1 MPSNMFPYFLCV
13 DKLLSDRS
21 RRKKAER
28 WTSETEMKHRHML
41 YSVPLDRKSGEEQT
55 KFCLRSDSKSRNEEI
70 KAKKKRE
77 MTSKVSNLSDLIQ
90 RVTASCLLHPLSRG
104 SEKSEVR
111 KEGGEEEDDDFE
123 DYRDVE
129 EGEED
134 DEEESFKI
142 WEEEEKRNGMTERV
156 KEMESL
162 MTEVFE
168 SILSMKRSYVSLQ
181 EAHCPWDPEKMR
193 VADVGVVAE
202 LRRLGRLR
210 ERFRRGGGEGK
221 GGRLG
226 LAREGIVGPYEAAVE
241 ELKREVKARE
251 AEVENLREKIKSFQ
265 PSGKKGRSHRK
276 VSCSQAPSIASS
288 PTTELFE
295 SGMHQVKQTLKSF
308 TGLLLT
314 LMRSARWD
322 IAAAVR
328 SIEGSALGDDAC
340 SGVGPSPRHA
350 KHALESYV
358 SLKIFQG
365 FENETFYIDG
375 SLSSLLHP
383 QKFRQDCFAQY
394 RDMKAMDPAEILG
407 ILPSCHFGK
416 FCCRKFMAIIHP
428 KMEESLFGNL
438 EQRRVVLA
446 GSHPRSEFYGMF
458 LGVAKAVWLLHLL
471 AFALDPAPSHFQ
483 ASRGAE
489 FHPEYMESVVRY
501 PGGRVPAGQIV
512 GFPVTP
518 GFKLGNGSVI
528 KARVY
533 LVSRV

>member
-1 MPSNMFPYFLCV
+1 MLPWFCLVTMQQRDHST
-13 DKLLSDRS
+13 
-21 RRKKAER
+21 RKKAER
-28 WTSETEMKHRHML
+28 WTSETEMKLRHMQ
-41 YSVPLDRKSGEEQT
+41 YSVPFDRKPGEEQT
-55 KFCLRSDSKSRNEEI
+55 KFGLRSDSKNRNEEI
-70 KAKKKRE
+70 KAKKKRD

-104 SEKSEVR
+104 GEKSEDR
-111 KEGGEEEDDDFE
+111 KEGSEDEEDDFEDYE

-129 EGEED
+129 GGEEEED
-134 DEEESFKI
+134 DEKSFKF

-156 KEMESL
+156 KEMESM

-168 SILSMKRSYVSLQ
+168 SISSMKRAYVSLQ

-202 LRRLGRLR
+202 LRRLGRFR
-210 ERFRRGGGEGK
+210 ERFRRGGGVGK
-221 GGRLG
+221 GGLV
-226 LAREGIVGPYEAAVE
+226 REGIVGPYEAAVE

-251 AEVENLREKIKSFQ
+251 AEVDNLKEKLKSFQ
-265 PSGKKGRSHRK
+265 LSGKKGRSHRK
-276 VSCSQAPSIASS
+276 VSCSQARSIPSC

-295 SGMHQVKQTLKSF
+295 FGMHQVKHTLKAF
-308 TGLLLT
+308 TALLLT

-328 SIEGSALGDDAC
+328 SIEGTALGDDAFG
-340 SGVGPSPRHA
+340 GVDPSPRHA

-383 QKFRQDCFAQY
+383 EKFRQDCFAQY

-416 FCCRKFMAIIHP
+416 FCCKKFLAIVHP

-438 EQRRVVLA
+438 EHRRAVLA

-483 ASRGAE
+483 ASRGVE

-501 PGGRVPAGQIV
+501 AGSGVPAGQIV